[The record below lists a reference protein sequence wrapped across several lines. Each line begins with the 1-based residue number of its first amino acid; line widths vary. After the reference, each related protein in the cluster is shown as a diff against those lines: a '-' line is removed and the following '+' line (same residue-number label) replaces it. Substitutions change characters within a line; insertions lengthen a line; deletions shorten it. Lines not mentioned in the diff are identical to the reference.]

1 MNTSSGKGKLQNG
14 GVWYKLESLGY
25 NKFRIVEPEIAPED

>member
-1 MNTSSGKGKLQNG
+1 MNTSSGKGKLFNG
-14 GVWYKLESLGY
+14 STWYDIESLGY